1 MLREMERDY
10 EGFSKAVKLVMQEAA
25 RGALRGVHG
34 PVSALIHTDDAFT
47 TAIETALGAAMQN
60 IVVDSD
66 NDGKAAIQLL
76 KRRDAGRA
84 TFLPLGSISGRR
96 MPDGEFRS
104 QHGFVGVASALVT
117 FDGKYES
124 IVENLLGRTV
134 IAESLDDAVRMA
146 RAPAAAHGS

>member
-1 MLREMERDY
+1 MDQNVRLDAQAGFATLLGFDEKKPGRGVGAVLDKSQTLRLKARADKRDALKKQLSDAEIGLDTAGSKLRMLREMERDY

-66 NDGKAAIQLL
+66 NDGKGNHTEPVCLQLRL
-76 KRRDAGRA
+76 R
-84 TFLPLGSISGRR
+84 
-96 MPDGEFRS
+96 
-104 QHGFVGVASALVT
+104 
-117 FDGKYES
+117 
-124 IVENLLGRTV
+124 
-134 IAESLDDAVRMA
+134 
-146 RAPAAAHGS
+146 